1 VLCAVSGGAC
11 EGPEDWEYYNGNCF
25 HVSTTKSLFWLA
37 RAQCLGMGAD
47 LASISDQAEMD
58 FVANIS

>member
-1 VLCAVSGGAC
+1 MYVVLDGSCD
-11 EGPEDWEYYNGNCF
+11 GPEDWKYYNGNCF
-25 HVSTTKSLFWLA
+25 FASTTKTLFWLA
-37 RAQCLGMGAD
+37 RALCLQMGAD